1 MTPKEKVMD
10 KAKIMYKKDYGSLIT
25 FPRQT
30 IEKIISLTIIEKLR
44 MEVDDLY
51 YTLNKNLKEKQ
62 RMILVNLL
70 EKKKEL
76 TISECENICRKKFE
90 KIVWRIENLNWGCM
104 ERYDIQREVIKIIKQ
119 ELKL

>member
-1 MTPKEKVMD
+1 MTPKEK
-10 KAKIMYKKDYGSLIT
+10 
-25 FPRQT
+25 
-30 IEKIISLTIIEKLR
+30 EIEKLR

-76 TISECENICRKKFE
+76 TISECDVVVDKRNVKKA
-90 KIVWRIENLNWGCM
+90 KQKLS
-104 ERYDIQREVIKIIKQ
+104 EVI
-119 ELKL
+119 

>member
-1 MTPKEKVMD
+1 MTPKEK
-10 KAKIMYKKDYGSLIT
+10 
-25 FPRQT
+25 
-30 IEKIISLTIIEKLR
+30 EIEKLR

-76 TISECENICRKKFE
+76 TISECEKEKLALLDKIDYLVGKKA
-90 KIVWRIENLNWGCM
+90 KQKLS
-104 ERYDIQREVIKIIKQ
+104 EVI
-119 ELKL
+119 